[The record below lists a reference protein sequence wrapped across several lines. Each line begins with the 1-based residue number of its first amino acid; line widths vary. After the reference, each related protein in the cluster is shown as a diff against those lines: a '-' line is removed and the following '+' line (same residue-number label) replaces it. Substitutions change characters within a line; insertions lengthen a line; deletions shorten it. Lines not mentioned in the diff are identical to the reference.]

1 LQAGKGC
8 VRRVDIQ
15 TSNDAADDDDKK
27 DDVDYSDDARTMAT
41 ADRTYSATTNASSP
55 NVGTLRSTASSS

>member
-1 LQAGKGC
+1 
-8 VRRVDIQ
+8 VDIQ